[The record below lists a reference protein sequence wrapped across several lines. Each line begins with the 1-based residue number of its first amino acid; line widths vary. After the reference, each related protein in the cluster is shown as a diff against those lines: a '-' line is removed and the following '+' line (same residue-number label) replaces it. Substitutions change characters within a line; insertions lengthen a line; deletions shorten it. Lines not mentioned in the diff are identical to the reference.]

1 MVGRNAIVAK
11 AARGERSLGCWL
23 TFPSTQV
30 VELIALAGF
39 DFVQIDGEHGPF
51 GPQDIES
58 TCLAAQAV
66 GLTVTARTPSLDPG
80 VINAYLDR
88 GVQGI
93 MGPHVEG
100 ARDARALADACRFA
114 PEGER
119 SWGAGRA
126 LGFNDPAAV
135 EGEDGTRLEVM
146 SRSNAEMVVIAQLES
161 GESLDAVDEMLA
173 VPGIDYFAF
182 GPNDLAQS
190 MGLAGRPDDPA
201 VRTAMD
207 AAADRVRAAGRR
219 MMTDDMTM
227 TYAHALLLDAGRA
240 FVESN

>member
-1 MVGRNAIVAK
+1 MVRPNAIVDR

-23 TFPSTQV
+23 TFPSTQI

-39 DFVQIDGEHGPF
+39 HFVQIDGEHGPF
-51 GPQDIES
+51 GPEDIER
-58 TCLAAQAV
+58 TCLAAEAA
-66 GLTVTARTPSLDPG
+66 GLTVTARTPSLEPG
-80 VINAYLDR
+80 VINTYLDR

-93 MGPHVEG
+93 MGPHVETAG
-100 ARDARALADACRFA
+100 DARALVGACRFA

-126 LGFNDPAAV
+126 LGFNDPASV
-135 EGEDGTRLEVM
+135 EGPDGTCRDVM
-146 SRSNAEMVVIAQLES
+146 ARANAEMLVIAQLES
-161 GESLDAVDEMLA
+161 GEAIDAIDELLA

-201 VRTAMD
+201 VARAMAE
-207 AAADRVRAAGRR
+207 AAGRVHAAGRR
-219 MMTDDMTM
+219 MMTDDMSVA
-227 TYAHALLLDAGRA
+227 YAHALVLEGGRA
-240 FVESN
+240 FVQSH